1 MALHRNNLPQLG
13 GNLFASYT
21 GMDTE
26 LLYNHGIELPGFASY
41 PLLSNPDHKSLIRDY
56 YCNLVD
62 LAREQDVGVILDAVT
77 WVANRDRGAELG
89 YTADD
94 LKKFNTDA
102 IELIASVR
110 NEKGD
115 LPTVLNGQVGPRGDG
130 YAPSDLM
137 TTQEAEDYHSEQI
150 EVYANSEADF
160 VCAFTICYPEEA
172 AGVVRAAQRFAMP
185 VAIAFTVET
194 DGRLPTGMP
203 LKEAIEKVDAE
214 SNGGAL
220 YFLINCAHPD
230 HFKDIFTNEP
240 WMQRLRGVVANASR
254 CSHAELDVAEELD
267 DGDPDELGVQ
277 VGGLR
282 RKYPHFNILGG
293 CCGSDMRHVK
303 RILEE
308 AKKAA

>member
-1 MALHRNNLPQLG
+1 
-13 GNLFASYT
+13 
-21 GMDTE
+21 
-26 LLYNHGIELPGFASY
+26 
-41 PLLSNPDHKSLIRDY
+41 
-56 YCNLVD
+56 
-62 LAREQDVGVILDAVT
+62 
-77 WVANRDRGAELG
+77 
-89 YTADD
+89 
-94 LKKFNTDA
+94 
-102 IELIASVR
+102 
-110 NEKGD
+110 
-115 LPTVLNGQVGPRGDG
+115 
-130 YAPSDLM
+130 
-137 TTQEAEDYHSEQI
+137 
-150 EVYANSEADF
+150 
-160 VCAFTICYPEEA
+160 
-172 AGVVRAAQRFAMP
+172 
-185 VAIAFTVET
+185 
-194 DGRLPTGMP
+194 MP